1 MDIRSLK
8 TVLERGSLHYLPS
21 NPNGCKGIVA
31 RMLQDRVQE
40 DIMETNVFVGVD
52 VSKDSLDVAIGS
64 QKEIITFSNDQKGV
78 DALVKKLS
86 QMDPA
91 LTVFESTGG
100 YELLAASCLA
110 EAGLPVVIVNPRQ
123 VRNFAKAAGI
133 LAKTDAIDARV
144 IARFAEAVKP
154 EVRPLK
160 DRATSELTALVT
172 RRRQIIEMIVAENN
186 RLKLANKRNIKDI
199 KDHIRWLEK
208 RLDKIETDIGKTIQN
223 SPIWRC
229 KDNILRSVPGIGPV
243 TSATLICDLPELG
256 VLSSKKIAMLAGL
269 APLNCDSGKYKGRR
283 RIWGGRSSVRSG
295 LYMATLAAIR
305 CNPAIKGFYQRLI
318 AAGKCHKVAATACM
332 RKLLIIVNAMLRDQ
346 TLWQQN

>member
-1 MDIRSLK
+1 
-8 TVLERGSLHYLPS
+8 
-21 NPNGCKGIVA
+21 
-31 RMLQDRVQE
+31 MLQDRVLE
-40 DIMETNVFVGVD
+40 DIMEEKVFVGVD
-52 VSKDSLDVAIGS
+52 VSKDSLDVAIGPH
-64 QKEIITFSNDQKGV
+64 KDIITFANDQKGA
-78 DALVKKLS
+78 DALAKKLRRI
-86 QMDPA
+86 DPE

-123 VRNFAKAAGI
+123 VRNFAKATGI

-154 EVRPLK
+154 EVRQLK
-160 DRATSELTALVT
+160 DRQTSELTALVT
-172 RRRQIIEMIVAENN
+172 RRRQIIEMIVAESN
-186 RLKLANKRNIKDI
+186 RLRLANKRNKKDI
-199 KDHIRWLEK
+199 KDHIRWLQI
-208 RLDKIETDIGKTIQN
+208 RLDKIETDIGKMIQS

-229 KDNILRSVPGIGPV
+229 KDDILQSVPGIGPV

-256 VLSSKKIAMLAGL
+256 ILSPKKIAMLAGL
-269 APLNCDSGKYKGRR
+269 APLNCDSGKFKGRR
-283 RIWGGRSSVRSG
+283 RIWGERAAVRSG
-295 LYMATLAAIR
+295 LYMATMAAIR

-332 RKLLIIVNAMLRDQ
+332 RKLLIITNAMLRDQ

>member
-1 MDIRSLK
+1 
-8 TVLERGSLHYLPS
+8 
-21 NPNGCKGIVA
+21 
-31 RMLQDRVQE
+31 MLQDRVLE
-40 DIMETNVFVGVD
+40 DVMETNVFVGVD
-52 VSKDSLDVAIGS
+52 VSKDSLDVAIGA
-64 QKEIITFSNDQKGV
+64 QKDIITFANDQKGV
-78 DALVKKLS
+78 DSLVKKIRRIDA
-86 QMDPA
+86 Q

-100 YELLAASCLA
+100 YELLAASSLA
-110 EAGLPVVIVNPRQ
+110 EVGLAVVIVNPRQ
-123 VRNFAKAAGI
+123 VRNFAKATGI

-144 IARFAEAVKP
+144 IAHFAEAVKP

-160 DRATSELTALVT
+160 DRQTSELTALVT
-172 RRRQIIEMIVAENN
+172 RRRQIIEMIVAEKN
-186 RLKLANKRNIKDI
+186 RLKLANKRNKKDI
-199 KDHIRWLEK
+199 KDHIQWLEK
-208 RLDKIETDIGKTIQN
+208 RLDKIETDIGKMIQS

-229 KDNILRSVPGIGPV
+229 KDDILRSVPGIGPI

-256 VLSSKKIAMLAGL
+256 VLSPKKIAMLAGL

-283 RIWGGRSSVRSG
+283 RIWGGRGSVRSI

-332 RKLLIIVNAMLRDQ
+332 RKLLIIANAMLRDQ

>member
-1 MDIRSLK
+1 
-8 TVLERGSLHYLPS
+8 
-21 NPNGCKGIVA
+21 
-31 RMLQDRVQE
+31 MLQDRVQE
-40 DIMETNVFVGVD
+40 DVMEEKVFIGVD
-52 VSKDSLDVAIGS
+52 VSKDSLDVAIGA
-64 QKEIITFSNDQKGV
+64 QKDIITFANNQKGV
-78 DALVKKLS
+78 DSLVKRLS
-86 QMDPA
+86 RHDVQ
-91 LTVFESTGG
+91 LIVFESTGG

-110 EAGLPVVIVNPRQ
+110 EAELPVVIVNPRQ
-123 VRNFAKAAGI
+123 VRNFARATGI

-160 DRATSELTALVT
+160 DHQTSELSALVA
-172 RRRQIIEMIVAENN
+172 RRRQIIEMIVAERN
-186 RLKLANKRNIKDI
+186 RLKLANKRNKKDI
-199 KDHIRWLEK
+199 KDHIRWLQK
-208 RLDKIETDIGKTIQN
+208 RLDKMESDIGKMIQS

-229 KDNILRSVPGIGPV
+229 KDDILQSVPGIGPV
-243 TSATLICDLPELG
+243 TSASLICDLPELG
-256 VLSSKKIAMLAGL
+256 VLSPKKIAMLAGL

-283 RIWGGRSSVRSG
+283 RIWGGRGSVRSG
-295 LYMATLAAIR
+295 LYMATMAAIR

>member
-1 MDIRSLK
+1 
-8 TVLERGSLHYLPS
+8 
-21 NPNGCKGIVA
+21 
-31 RMLQDRVQE
+31 
-40 DIMETNVFVGVD
+40 MEEKVFVGVD
-52 VSKDSLDVAIGS
+52 VSKDNLDVAMGT
-64 QKEIITFSNDQKGV
+64 QKEIITFTNDQKGV
-78 DALVKKLS
+78 DALAKQLS
-86 QMDPA
+86 RIDVQ

-110 EAGLPVVIVNPRQ
+110 EAGLAVVIVNPRQ
-123 VRNFAKAAGI
+123 VRNFAKATGI

-160 DRATSELTALVT
+160 DRQTSELTALVT
-172 RRRQIIEMIVAENN
+172 RRRQIIEMIVAERN
-186 RLKLANKRNIKDI
+186 RLRLANKRNKKDI
-199 KDHIRWLEK
+199 EAHIRWLQK
-208 RLDKIETDIGKTIQN
+208 RLDKIETDIGKMIQS

-229 KDNILRSVPGIGPV
+229 KDDILQSVPGIGPV
-243 TSATLICDLPELG
+243 TSASLICDLPELG
-256 VLSSKKIAMLAGL
+256 VLSPKKIAMLAGL

-283 RIWGGRSSVRSG
+283 RIWGGRASVRSD
-295 LYMATLAAIR
+295 LYMATMAAIR

>member
-1 MDIRSLK
+1 
-8 TVLERGSLHYLPS
+8 
-21 NPNGCKGIVA
+21 
-31 RMLQDRVQE
+31 
-40 DIMETNVFVGVD
+40 MEENVFVGVD

-64 QKEIITFSNDQKGV
+64 QKDIITFANDQKGV
-78 DALVKKLS
+78 DALVKKLKRIDA
-86 QMDPA
+86 Q

-110 EAGLPVVIVNPRQ
+110 EAGLAVVIVNPRQ
-123 VRNFAKAAGI
+123 VRNFAKATGI

-160 DRATSELTALVT
+160 DRQTSELTALVT
-172 RRRQIIEMIVAENN
+172 RRRQIIEMIVAEKN
-186 RLKLANKRNIKDI
+186 RIRLANKRNKKDI
-199 KDHIRWLEK
+199 EAHIRWLKK
-208 RLDKIETDIGKTIQN
+208 RLDKIETDIGKMIQS

-229 KDNILRSVPGIGPV
+229 KDDILQSVPGIGPV
-243 TSATLICDLPELG
+243 TSARLICDLPELG
-256 VLSSKKIAMLAGL
+256 VLSSKKIAMLVGL

-283 RIWGGRSSVRSG
+283 RIWGGRAAVRSG
-295 LYMATLAAIR
+295 LYMATMAAIR
-305 CNPAIKGFYQRLI
+305 CNPAIKEFYRRLI

-332 RKLLIIVNAMLRDQ
+332 RKLLVIVNAMLRDQ

>member
-1 MDIRSLK
+1 
-8 TVLERGSLHYLPS
+8 
-21 NPNGCKGIVA
+21 
-31 RMLQDRVQE
+31 MLQDRVKE
-40 DIMETNVFVGVD
+40 DVMETREYVGVD
-52 VSKDSLDVAIGS
+52 VSKDNLDVAIGT
-64 QKEIITFSNDQKGV
+64 QKDIITFANDQKGV
-78 DALVKKLS
+78 DALVKKLKRIDA
-86 QMDPA
+86 Q
-91 LTVFESTGG
+91 LIVFESTGG

-110 EAGLPVVIVNPRQ
+110 EAGLAVVIVNPRQ
-123 VRNFAKAAGI
+123 VRNFAKATGI

-144 IARFAEAVKP
+144 IAHFAEAVKP

-160 DRATSELTALVT
+160 DRQTSELTALVT
-172 RRRQIIEMIVAENN
+172 RRRQIIEMIVAERN
-186 RLKLANKRNIKDI
+186 RLRLANKRNKKDI
-199 KDHIRWLEK
+199 EDHIRWLQK
-208 RLDKIETDIGKTIQN
+208 RLDKIETDIGKMIQS

-229 KDNILRSVPGIGPV
+229 KDDILQSVPGIGPV
-243 TSATLICDLPELG
+243 TSASLICDLPELG
-256 VLSSKKIAMLAGL
+256 VLSPKKIAMLAGL

>member
-1 MDIRSLK
+1 
-8 TVLERGSLHYLPS
+8 
-21 NPNGCKGIVA
+21 
-31 RMLQDRVQE
+31 
-40 DIMETNVFVGVD
+40 MEETVFVGID
-52 VSKDSLDVAIGS
+52 VCKDNLDVAIGPH
-64 QKEIITFSNDQKGV
+64 KDIITFVNDQKGV
-78 DALVKKLS
+78 DSLVKKLKRIDA
-86 QMDPA
+86 Q

-110 EAGLPVVIVNPRQ
+110 QAGLAVVIVNPRQ
-123 VRNFAKAAGI
+123 VRNFAKATGI

-160 DRATSELTALVT
+160 DRQTSELTALVT
-172 RRRQIIEMIVAENN
+172 RRRQIIEMIVAETN
-186 RLKLANKRNIKDI
+186 RLRLAHKRNKKDI
-199 KDHIRWLEK
+199 KDHIRWLQK
-208 RLDKIETDIGKTIQN
+208 RLDKIEIDIGKMIQS

-229 KDNILRSVPGIGPV
+229 KDDILQSVPGIGPI

-256 VLSSKKIAMLAGL
+256 VLSPKKIAMLAGL
-269 APLNCDSGKYKGRR
+269 APLNCDSGKFKGRR
-283 RIWGGRSSVRSG
+283 RIWGGRGSVRSI

-346 TLWQQN
+346 TRWQQN

>member
-1 MDIRSLK
+1 
-8 TVLERGSLHYLPS
+8 
-21 NPNGCKGIVA
+21 
-31 RMLQDRVQE
+31 
-40 DIMETNVFVGVD
+40 METKVFVGVD
-52 VSKDSLDVAIGS
+52 VSKDSLDVAIGPG
-64 QKEIITFSNDQKGV
+64 KEIITFTNDQKGV
-78 DALVKKLS
+78 DALIKKLS
-86 QMDPA
+86 RIGPE
-91 LTVFESTGG
+91 LIVLESTGG
-100 YELLAASCLA
+100 YERLATSSLV
-110 EAGLPVVIVNPRQ
+110 EAKLPVVIVNPRQ
-123 VRNFAKAAGI
+123 VRDFAKSAGI

-154 EVRPLK
+154 DVRPLK
-160 DRATSELTALVT
+160 DQATSDLTALVI
-172 RRRQIIEMIVAENN
+172 RRRQIVEMIVAENN
-186 RLKLANKRNIKDI
+186 RLKLANKRNEKDI

-208 RLDKIETDIGKTIQN
+208 RIDKIESDIGKMIKN

-229 KDNILRSVPGIGPV
+229 KDNILRSVPGIGPT
-243 TSATLICDLPELG
+243 TSAILICDLPELG

-283 RIWGGRSSVRSG
+283 RIWGGRAAVRSG

>member
-1 MDIRSLK
+1 
-8 TVLERGSLHYLPS
+8 
-21 NPNGCKGIVA
+21 
-31 RMLQDRVQE
+31 MLQDRVLE
-40 DIMETNVFVGVD
+40 DVMETKLFVGVD
-52 VSKDSLDVAIGS
+52 VSKNSLDVAIGT
-64 QKEIITFSNDQKGV
+64 QKDIITFANDQKGV
-78 DALVKKLS
+78 DSLVKKLRRIDV
-86 QMDPA
+86 Q

-100 YELLAASCLA
+100 YELLATSLLA

-123 VRNFAKAAGI
+123 VRNFAKATGI

-154 EVRPLK
+154 EVRQLK
-160 DRATSELTALVT
+160 DHQTSELSALVT

-186 RLKLANKRNIKDI
+186 RLRLANKRNKKDI
-199 KDHIRWLEK
+199 EEHIRWLKK
-208 RLDKIETDIGKTIQN
+208 RLDKIETDIGKMIQS

-229 KDNILRSVPGIGPV
+229 KDDILQSVPGIGPV
-243 TSATLICDLPELG
+243 TSASLICDLPELG
-256 VLSSKKIAMLAGL
+256 VLSPKKIAMLAGL

-283 RIWGGRSSVRSG
+283 RIWGGRASVRSG
-295 LYMATLAAIR
+295 LYMATMAAIR

-318 AAGKCHKVAATACM
+318 SAGKCHKVAATACM